1 MPDNIP
7 THSQPPATD
16 QPTAIVERDGIR
28 FTLLGTAHVS
38 HASVEAVRSMIASGT
53 YQAVAVELDAQRHQA
68 LTGKNELHTLDLFD
82 IIRQGKAGLVAANLA
97 LSAYQRRL
105 AEQLGIEPGAEL
117 KAASEGARDNGLE
130 LKLIDREV
138 GLTLRR
144 AWSALSIWGRAKLMA
159 SLGAGLLVDEKVSD
173 EEIERLKEGDMLES
187 SFGDFAAG
195 SPPLYNALI
204 DERDS
209 YMAARLRDAG
219 FGPDVKDVLVVI
231 GAGHLKGT
239 AERLA
244 SDTRSPSTLCRELE
258 TVPSGSRIPWFTLVL
273 GAFLI
278 GGFAWGFSQ
287 GTDVGSALAITWIL
301 ATGIPGA
308 IGCAMAGGHPLS
320 ILAAFLASPITPL
333 HPALSSGMVS
343 SAVEAW
349 LRRPTYA
356 DFMRLREDT
365 GSLKGWW
372 QNRVSRILVNFML
385 TNTGTAL
392 GVWAGGAQLL
402 ARML

>member
-159 SLGAGLLVDEKVSD
+159 SLATGLLVDEKVSD

-195 SPPLYNALI
+195 SPPLYQALI

-219 FGPDVKDVLVVI
+219 FGAGVNEVLVVI

-244 SDTRSPSTLCRELE
+244 NDQREPQPLCRELE
-258 TVPSGSRIPWFTLVL
+258 AVPAGSRIPWFTLLLAV
-273 GAFLI
+273 FLI

-287 GTDVGSALAITWIL
+287 GADVGSALAITWIL

-320 ILAAFLASPITPL
+320 IAAAFLASPITPL

-365 GSLKGWW
+365 GTLKGWW

-392 GVWAGGAQLL
+392 GVTAGGAQLL